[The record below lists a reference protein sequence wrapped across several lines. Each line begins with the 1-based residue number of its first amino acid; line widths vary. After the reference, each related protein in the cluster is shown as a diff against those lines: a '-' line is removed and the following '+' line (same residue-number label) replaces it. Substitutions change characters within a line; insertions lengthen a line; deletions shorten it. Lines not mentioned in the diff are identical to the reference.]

1 MDKPESSSV
10 ENIRKAAGSLKELR
24 PHYRNVL
31 DYYEQLLIAQEMVKD
46 ALALSPIEDSHGLP
60 KEEAEKSM
68 VLANISAFSFDKEV
82 TRDLMEK
89 MCDLRR
95 TAGSSSATLTNKFK
109 AIINADGFEF
119 ETFIRDFLSRNGD
132 AMNHLASV
140 YGLDREFLFHVTYH
154 SLQPSIQSWANGAA
168 AFLPENFSWNKG
180 VCPVC
185 GERPALATI
194 DDQGKRFLHCSFCW
208 QKWHV
213 NRGLC
218 PVCDNHDPEFLQT
231 STARKRLNIGLNFA
245 KSAKPISS
253 VLTPAIQS
261 ACSIHLWNTWQPFT
275 WIWRFKKKAIH
286 HPLMCHFRPIK
297 PLSAQPLNLVP
308 TS

>member
-68 VLANISAFSFDKEV
+68 VLANISAISFDKEL

-218 PVCDNHDPEFLQT
+218 PVCDNHDPEFLQYFYSEEEAEYRVELCEKCKT
-231 STARKRLNIGLNFA
+231 YIKCIDSRNTERQLYPPLEHVVTLHLDMSIQKKGYT
-245 KSAKPISS
+245 PSS
-253 VLTPAIQS
+253 DVS
-261 ACSIHLWNTWQPFT
+261 F
-275 WIWRFKKKAIH
+275 
-286 HPLMCHFRPIK
+286 
-297 PLSAQPLNLVP
+297 
-308 TS
+308 